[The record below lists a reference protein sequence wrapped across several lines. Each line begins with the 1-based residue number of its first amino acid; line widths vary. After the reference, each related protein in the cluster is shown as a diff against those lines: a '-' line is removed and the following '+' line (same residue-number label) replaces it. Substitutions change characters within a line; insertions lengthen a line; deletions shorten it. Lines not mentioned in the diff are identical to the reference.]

1 MREET
6 PDGHKTQQASLSGC
20 RFCIGLVALFRTI
33 FCASPCLCI
42 SSSRRRCR
50 RCALMAHVNA
60 TDISRDNS
68 TVCPSIDDFRNQVY
82 STLYSIITVLGLA
95 GNGLAL
101 AALSRPRRQSSS
113 FYIYLVNL
121 AVSDLL
127 CVMMLPLR
135 VLYYVKKG
143 QWDYGDLVCRLSSY
157 TLYVNLYC
165 SIYLMT
171 AMSISRF
178 LAIVFPVKNMQLVKV
193 KCTRRVCVC
202 IWLFVCLSTSPF
214 LMNGQHVDTSTN
226 KTKCFEP
233 PQGHGL
239 QKLLVLNYL
248 SLVIGFA
255 LPFLV
260 ILLCYVAIIWTLL
273 SRKYTVKR
281 QQGVGTKAI
290 RMIVVIL
297 LTFFICFMPYHVQR
311 TVHLSF
317 LSRVDTTCAERTT
330 MQKSVVVT
338 LTLAAANS
346 CLDPLLYFFSGKSFR
361 TCPSFTRQSRTD
373 CTQQAT

>member
-1 MREET
+1 
-6 PDGHKTQQASLSGC
+6 
-20 RFCIGLVALFRTI
+20 
-33 FCASPCLCI
+33 
-42 SSSRRRCR
+42 
-50 RCALMAHVNA
+50 MAHVNA
-60 TDISRDNS
+60 TDITRDNG

-101 AALSRPRRQSSS
+101 AALSRPRRHRSS
-113 FYIYLVNL
+113 FCIYLVNL

-143 QWDYGDLVCRLSSY
+143 QWDYGDLLCRVSSY
-157 TLYVNLYC
+157 SLYVNLYC

-178 LAIVFPVKNMQLVKV
+178 LAIVFPVKNMKLVKV
-193 KCTRRVCVC
+193 KCARHVCVG

-226 KTKCFEP
+226 KTKCFEL
-233 PQGHGL
+233 PQRQGL
-239 QKLLVLNYL
+239 HKLLVLNYL

-260 ILLCYVAIIWTLL
+260 ILLCYAAIIWTLL
-273 SRKYTVKR
+273 CRKCTVRR
-281 QQGVGTKAI
+281 QQDVGTKAV

-317 LSRVDTTCAERTT
+317 LSRVDTTCVERTT

-338 LTLAAANS
+338 LSMAAANS
-346 CLDPLLYFFSGKSFR
+346 CLDPLLYFFSSKSFR
-361 TCPSFTRQSRTD
+361 TCSPWPRQLRID
-373 CTQQAT
+373 CTKQAT

>member
-1 MREET
+1 
-6 PDGHKTQQASLSGC
+6 
-20 RFCIGLVALFRTI
+20 
-33 FCASPCLCI
+33 
-42 SSSRRRCR
+42 
-50 RCALMAHVNA
+50 MAQVNA
-60 TDISRDNS
+60 TNISEDNS

-82 STLYSIITVLGLA
+82 STSYSIITVLGLA
-95 GNGLAL
+95 ANGLAL
-101 AALSRPRRQSSS
+101 AALSRTHWQSSPFS
-113 FYIYLVNL
+113 IYMVNL

-127 CVMMLPLR
+127 CIMMLPLR
-135 VLYYVKKG
+135 VLYYIKKG

-165 SIYLMT
+165 SIYFMT

-193 KCTRRVCVC
+193 KCARRVCVC

-214 LMNGQHVDTSTN
+214 LLKGQHVDTSTN

-233 PQGHGL
+233 PQGREV

-260 ILLCYVAIIWTLL
+260 ILLCYAAIIWTLL
-273 SRKYTVKR
+273 SRKYTLRR
-281 QQGVGTKAI
+281 QQGTGAKAI

-297 LTFFICFMPYHVQR
+297 LTFFISFMPYHVQR

-338 LTLAAANS
+338 LTLATANS
-346 CLDPLLYFFSGKSFR
+346 CLDPLLYFFSSKGLRSVR
-361 TCPSFTRQSRTD
+361 NRSHH
-373 CTQQAT
+373 AG

>member
-1 MREET
+1 
-6 PDGHKTQQASLSGC
+6 
-20 RFCIGLVALFRTI
+20 
-33 FCASPCLCI
+33 
-42 SSSRRRCR
+42 
-50 RCALMAHVNA
+50 MAHVNA
-60 TDISRDNS
+60 TDISQDNA

-82 STLYSIITVLGLA
+82 STLYSVITVLGLA

-143 QWDYGDLVCRLSSY
+143 QWDYGDLMCRLTSY

-165 SIYLMT
+165 GIYLMT
-171 AMSISRF
+171 AMSVSRF

-193 KCTRRVCVC
+193 KCARRVCVC
-202 IWLFVCLSTSPF
+202 IWLFVCISTSPF

-233 PQGHGL
+233 PQGQGL

-260 ILLCYVAIIWTLL
+260 ILLCYAAIIWKLL
-273 SRKYTVKR
+273 SRKYTLR
-281 QQGVGTKAI
+281 WQQGVGTKAI

-317 LSRVDTTCAERTT
+317 LSRVDTTCVERTT

-346 CLDPLLYFFSGKSFR
+346 CLDPLLYFFSGKRFR
-361 TCPSFTRQSRTD
+361 TCSSFTGQSQTV
-373 CTQQAT
+373 CTEQAT